1 MLSAS
6 TRPIDCR
13 RLLRWT
19 RCRTVSNTRLRWR
32 SGAGAP
38 RATIGGRAVES
49 VKAKTI
55 TLASA
60 KKLSVFDCQIDPL
73 TKSEAVNLIW
83 SWMQDPSGFRYI
95 VTPNVH
101 HLVLLR
107 KCRLLREAY
116 RQASLTLVDGR
127 PVTWALNLLGDPV
140 PEVVPGSDL
149 VPTLFS
155 SASRHRI
162 LKVFLL
168 GAAAGVAAKA
178 ENVIRANWPFV
189 DVVGAYSP
197 RRCFESD
204 EVELAAMLRM
214 VREAAPD
221 LLIIGLGCPKQ
232 ETWVW
237 RFRSEIN
244 ARVAICCG
252 ATIDF
257 IAGRRKR
264 APMWIRKI
272 GCEWLFRV
280 LSEPIRLGPRYANDA
295 VVFPVIVVSELWKRW
310 RDGDKHDRSR
320 RNQAEATG
328 RARSASRNVL

>member
-1 MLSAS
+1 ME
-6 TRPIDCR
+6 
-13 RLLRWT
+13 
-19 RCRTVSNTRLRWR
+19 
-32 SGAGAP
+32 AGRKSPSQAI
-38 RATIGGRAVES
+38 R
-49 VKAKTI
+49 
-55 TLASA
+55 LAS
-60 KKLSVFDCQIDPL
+60 
-73 TKSEAVNLIW
+73 
-83 SWMQDPSGFRYI
+83 
-95 VTPNVH
+95 
-101 HLVLLR
+101 
-107 KCRLLREAY
+107 
-116 RQASLTLVDGR
+116 
-127 PVTWALNLLGDPV
+127 
-140 PEVVPGSDL
+140 
-149 VPTLFS
+149 
-155 SASRHRI
+155 
-162 LKVFLL
+162 
-168 GAAAGVAAKA
+168 
-178 ENVIRANWPFV
+178 
-189 DVVGAYSP
+189 SP

-232 ETWVW
+232 ETWV
-237 RFRSEIN
+237 EIN

>member
-1 MLSAS
+1 
-6 TRPIDCR
+6 
-13 RLLRWT
+13 
-19 RCRTVSNTRLRWR
+19 
-32 SGAGAP
+32 
-38 RATIGGRAVES
+38 VET
-49 VKAKTI
+49 VKANTI
-55 TLASA
+55 TLASR

-83 SWMQDPSGFRYI
+83 SWMQDPPGCRYI

-107 KCRLLREAY
+107 KYRLLREAY
-116 RQASLTLVDGR
+116 RHASLTLVDGR

-149 VPTLFS
+149 VPALFS
-155 SASRHRI
+155 SASRHRN

-168 GAAAGVAAKA
+168 GAGVGVAERAQ
-178 ENVIRANWPFV
+178 NVIRASWPFV
-189 DVVGAYSP
+189 HVVGAYSP
-197 RRCFESD
+197 PRCFESD
-204 EVELAAMLRM
+204 EVELATMIQM
-214 VREAAPD
+214 VRETAPD

-232 ETWVW
+232 EIWVC

-264 APMWIRKI
+264 APVWIRKI

-280 LSEPIRLGPRYANDA
+280 LSEPLRLGPRYANDA
-295 VVFPVIVVSELWKRW
+295 LVFPVIILSELWKRW

-320 RNQAEATG
+320 RNAAKVTG

>member
-1 MLSAS
+1 M
-6 TRPIDCR
+6 
-13 RLLRWT
+13 
-19 RCRTVSNTRLRWR
+19 
-32 SGAGAP
+32 
-38 RATIGGRAVES
+38 
-49 VKAKTI
+49 
-55 TLASA
+55 
-60 KKLSVFDCQIDPL
+60 
-73 TKSEAVNLIW
+73 
-83 SWMQDPSGFRYI
+83 
-95 VTPNVH
+95 
-101 HLVLLR
+101 
-107 KCRLLREAY
+107 
-116 RQASLTLVDGR
+116 
-127 PVTWALNLLGDPV
+127 
-140 PEVVPGSDL
+140 
-149 VPTLFS
+149 
-155 SASRHRI
+155 
-162 LKVFLL
+162 
-168 GAAAGVAAKA
+168 
-178 ENVIRANWPFV
+178 IRANWPFV